1 MQILVAFAAQS
12 LIAVFVSCYTYV
24 LTQIIWWR
32 RECTTE
38 GSLFEFDDKDERWM
52 KSDSPHR
59 LIRALAWVLGE
70 RREGE
75 DMLTPTMK
83 RLKFANRIL
92 LAGYD
97 SQTFTGKLVSAFS

>member
-32 RECTTE
+32 RECATE
-38 GSLFEFDDKDERWM
+38 GSLFELDEDEERWM
-52 KSDSPHR
+52 KSDSSHM
-59 LIRALAWVLGE
+59 LVRALAWIVGE

-75 DMLTPTMK
+75 DVLTPTMK

-92 LAGYD
+92 LAGND
-97 SQTFTGKLVSAFS
+97 SQTFTGKSILVFW